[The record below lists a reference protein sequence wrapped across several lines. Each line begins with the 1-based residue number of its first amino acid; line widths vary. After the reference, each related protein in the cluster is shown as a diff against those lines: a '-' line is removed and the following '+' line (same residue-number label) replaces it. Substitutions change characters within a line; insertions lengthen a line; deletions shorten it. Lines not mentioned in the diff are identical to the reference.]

1 MFSYSFSRAEGAMS
15 SGGAVLVEPVPMKEP
30 RNWGVLGHLTEEQ
43 TKSMRVF
50 IESSKHFARIAH
62 SCMH

>member
-1 MFSYSFSRAEGAMS
+1 MS